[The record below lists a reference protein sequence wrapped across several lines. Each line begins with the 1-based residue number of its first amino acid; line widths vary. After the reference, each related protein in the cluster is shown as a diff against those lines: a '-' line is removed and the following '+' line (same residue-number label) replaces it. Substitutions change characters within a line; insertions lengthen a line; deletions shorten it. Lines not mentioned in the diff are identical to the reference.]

1 MTLIPTLSGGA
12 VDEVKTFVGESDP
25 YRHGGPEL
33 DALQLRAIRQLFA
46 RRRGEISVL
55 DRRARDL
62 GIEHIT
68 TTRDLVPLL
77 FAHQTY
83 KSYPDSFVT
92 QNKWA
97 LMNRW
102 LTTLSTNPV
111 GGIDVSDVTDTDA
124 WVARL
129 SGHGHHVLLSSGTSG
144 KTSFLNRN
152 SWDRTLTGDNIVAN
166 MRLTQH
172 IGDGERRP
180 VFLLGPRNGT
190 HIFVD
195 VMRAI
200 ADQFGRPG
208 ATHWLSELTLTEVD
222 TKRQAELRRQVADG
236 SASPGAIREL
246 EERVSARQQH
256 MRESIDAIAGA
267 LLEHRGEPV
276 MIIGLWLPHFL
287 LMEQARRRG
296 MGDAALQPD
305 STIFVGGG
313 LKGATL
319 PADFREQ
326 VERFYG
332 VAPSRYHRAFGMVEL
347 SAQFL
352 WCDAARYHCPP
363 WVRMLIL
370 DKTGEELLEPDA
382 AGDTRGR
389 LAFFDIATEG
399 RWGGVISGDQVLAHT
414 GRCRCGRTSPSVSE
428 VVRYTDL
435 PDGDDKLS
443 CAGTMSSYIRGVI
456 EVE

>member
-1 MTLIPTLSGGA
+1 
-12 VDEVKTFVGESDP
+12 
-25 YRHGGPEL
+25 
-33 DALQLRAIRQLFA
+33 LQLEAIRQLFKQ
-46 RRRGEISVL
+46 RRAEISVL
-55 DRRARDL
+55 DRRANDV
-62 GIEHIT
+62 GIREIRA
-68 TTRDLVPLL
+68 TRDLMPLL

-83 KSYPDSFVT
+83 KSYPDSFVA

-102 LTTLSTNPV
+102 LDTLSTTTV
-111 GGIDVSDVTDTDA
+111 GAVDVRDVTDTDA

-129 SGHGHHVLLSSGTSG
+129 SEHGHHVLLSSGTSG

-152 SWDRTLTGDNIVAN
+152 GWDRGLTQDNVVRS
-166 MRLTQH
+166 MRLTQN
-172 IGDGERRP
+172 ISEGQRRP

-200 ADQFGRPG
+200 AEQFGRPG
-208 ATHWLSELTLTEVD
+208 ATHWLSELTLTEAD
-222 TKRQAELRRQVADG
+222 TTRQAELRRQVADG
-236 SASPGAIREL
+236 SASPGTIREL
-246 EERVSARQQH
+246 EGRVTARQEH
-256 MRESIDAIAGA
+256 MRESIDTIAGA
-267 LLEHRGEPV
+267 LLEHRDEPV

-296 MGDAALQPD
+296 MGDGALNPD

-319 PADFREQ
+319 PDDFRQ
-326 VERFYG
+326 QIERFYG
-332 VAPSRYHRAFGMVEL
+332 VAPSRYHRAYGMVEL

-352 WCDAARYHCPP
+352 WCEASRYHRPP
-363 WVRMLIL
+363 WVTMMVL
-370 DKTGEELLEPDA
+370 DPNGEELLDPDGS
-382 AGDTRGR
+382 GDVRGR
-389 LAFFDIATEG
+389 LAFFDIATEA
-399 RWGGVISGDQVLAHT
+399 RWGGVITGDQVLVHT
-414 GRCRCGRTSPSVSE
+414 GECPCGRPSPSISE

-435 PDGDDKLS
+435 PGGDDKLS

-456 EVE
+456 EA